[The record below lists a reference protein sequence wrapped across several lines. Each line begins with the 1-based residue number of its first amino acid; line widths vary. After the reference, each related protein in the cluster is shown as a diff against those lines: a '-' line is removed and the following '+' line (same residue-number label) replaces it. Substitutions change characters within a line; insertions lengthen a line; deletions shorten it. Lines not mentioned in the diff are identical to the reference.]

1 MNNSQNTK
9 QNFTQKT
16 VAIIGAG
23 AGGLMA
29 ADFLAEYNVN
39 VEVYEQMPSAGRKI
53 YGQAKQV

>member
-9 QNFTQKT
+9 QNLTQKT

-39 VEVYEQMPSAGRKI
+39 VDFMGRQNRFKH
-53 YGQAKQV
+53 YP